1 MGKTNKLA
9 LVTGGS
15 SGIGLELA
23 RCFARDGHRL
33 VIAAKDQL
41 RLDQAAADLRA
52 AGSPQVDTLSI
63 DLSEPRAGELLYS
76 ETQRI
81 AGLPDYLCLNAGTGA
96 WGNFVETDLD
106 LELASV
112 QVNIASVVQSAKHF
126 LPAMVA
132 RRSGRVMITSSLVA
146 YGPSPKLAVYSG
158 TKAFLWSFA
167 EAIREEVGANGVTV
181 TALMPDLTESRFF
194 ERARVDPES
203 LTARQPKA
211 DPALVARE
219 GYAGMMK
226 GDDHVVSP
234 SFPSGLKAA
243 VANLLPERLLTKIT
257 RAE

>member
-1 MGKTNKLA
+1 M
-9 LVTGGS
+9 
-15 SGIGLELA
+15 
-23 RCFARDGHRL
+23 
-33 VIAAKDQL
+33 
-41 RLDQAAADLRA
+41 
-52 AGSPQVDTLSI
+52 
-63 DLSEPRAGELLYS
+63 
-76 ETQRI
+76 
-81 AGLPDYLCLNAGTGA
+81 
-96 WGNFVETDLD
+96 
-106 LELASV
+106 
-112 QVNIASVVQSAKHF
+112 
-126 LPAMVA
+126 
-132 RRSGRVMITSSLVA
+132 
-146 YGPSPKLAVYSG
+146 
-158 TKAFLWSFA
+158 
-167 EAIREEVGANGVTV
+167 TV